1 MVAAASK
8 KEPNPFTENKRDA
21 ILKFYR
27 PSDKDYAFVYA
38 RFYTVTRPSEAVALK
53 WGRVDLLNGKRQ
65 SFYPGHSAKRMR
77 LRAKSSVRT
86 ITFLPNVV
94 GRSAKNA
101 SPAAR
106 RRLTT
111 TFLPM
116 T

>member
-53 WGRVDLLNGKRQ
+53 WGRVDLLNGKPTIVL
-65 SFYPGHSAKRMR
+65 S
-77 LRAKSSVRT
+77 RT
-86 ITFLPNVV
+86 L
-94 GRSAKNA
+94 GEENA
-101 SPAAR
+101 PETKEQRENHNIPAQR
-106 RRLTT
+106 RG
-111 TFLPM
+111 
-116 T
+116 